1 MITFHSSSATH
12 KGMIRELNEDA
23 LSCRDDL
30 GLWAVADGMG
40 GHRAGDE
47 ASRAVVAEL
56 EKIEVCDNLADLLS
70 ATRSA
75 LEGANAHVMEMASR
89 FESARVP
96 GSTVA
101 VLVIKQ
107 HEAAVIWVGDSRI
120 YRFRDGTAEQL
131 TRDHSHVQKLVD
143 QKLITREEAES
154 HPRANVITR
163 AVGIEEPL
171 KADILNFSVETGD
184 RFLVCTD
191 GLSRPLSIDEIS
203 TLMQAGQMDECV
215 QSLLHEALARGARD
229 NVTLITVECADS

>member
-1 MITFHSSSATH
+1 
-12 KGMIRELNEDA
+12 
-23 LSCRDDL
+23 
-30 GLWAVADGMG
+30 
-40 GHRAGDE
+40 
-47 ASRAVVAEL
+47 
-56 EKIEVCDNLADLLS
+56 
-70 ATRSA
+70 
-75 LEGANAHVMEMASR
+75 
-89 FESARVP
+89 
-96 GSTVA
+96 VA